1 MNGTIPPNTVV
12 WLAGHVGRETF
23 FAAGGRA
30 SSRPGVFPH
39 LEGYFSTFSYKRLV
53 VQIMT
58 VRPYEHADPY
68 ALLDC
73 NQTSWADAIVR
84 IWPTTTQAFWPPADI
99 LAANML
105 ETFHKRCGTG
115 APIPQL
121 RPIR

>member
-1 MNGTIPPNTVV
+1 MGRFRRTQSSGLPDTSGGKRFS
-12 WLAGHVGRETF
+12 LRAGALRAVPVSSHISKATF
-23 FAAGGRA
+23 L
-30 SSRPGVFPH
+30 P
-39 LEGYFSTFSYKRLV
+39 SYKRLV
-53 VQIMT
+53 VQTMT

-68 ALLDC
+68 ALLYC